1 MQSSTNQVNT
11 LPSPFS
17 KIAMPP
23 KDVIDNYYYMEANFL
38 KTRSENLQVFFLSF
52 FIWLNGT
59 YKFIEYHYTE
69 VLICGENRWLWAP
82 NLQSGFSISSIRTGE
97 WICGKGLHF
106 LNQCQ
111 K

>member
-52 FIWLNGT
+52 FI
-59 YKFIEYHYTE
+59 
-69 VLICGENRWLWAP
+69 
-82 NLQSGFSISSIRTGE
+82 
-97 WICGKGLHF
+97 
-106 LNQCQ
+106 
-111 K
+111 